1 VVSRRV
7 VRRHD
12 RSDESSDRR
21 ITGCDRQSSR
31 RIFRTSFPRGAL
43 LGRRS
48 PRNRSGRTS
57 PFRLLDLARR
67 SMLARI
73 KLTTW
78 SRKLV
83 EHPPASSPHP
93 LPILS
98 RHFRDPQHWY
108 EHGKYIAYARAVVAR
123 IVSESASRRY
133 PLESALLL
141 AKLDLTFRLNAY
153 DPTSG
158 TQKKRADSSEG

>member
-1 VVSRRV
+1 MVSRRV

-93 LPILS
+93 RFDPFKTLPRSATLVRAWQVHRLRSCCRRPYRVRIGLS
-98 RHFRDPQHWY
+98 KVPSRIGITPC
-108 EHGKYIAYARAVVAR
+108 EARSNIQAERV
-123 IVSESASRRY
+123 
-133 PLESALLL
+133 
-141 AKLDLTFRLNAY
+141 
-153 DPTSG
+153 
-158 TQKKRADSSEG
+158 